1 MKIFRDIGNFNTSD
15 PNEGI
20 ELEQIQLLS
29 QRARSLMLR
38 NRTKPL
44 LREGFLNIVGVIEM
58 LAGLEYH
65 HDNIVRLSDNLAAGA
80 VLDETWLYH
89 EAVAYVNR
97 LGQFHYFAKSS
108 LVAKAVPNAI
118 AMIPTIEKFLPFRVK
133 HAAHR
138 SIDVP
143 RGESEDAQIL
153 QAMSFTRST
162 SRMMT
167 LKPGAPD
174 LWFPPDGVVD
184 AAAMAELRQRHWR
197 DSYLTFQLYD
207 EERNVHI
214 NLVVQKEHPQIDGE
228 AYGLLST
235 VVRWE

>member
-1 MKIFRDIGNFNTSD
+1 
-15 PNEGI
+15 
-20 ELEQIQLLS
+20 
-29 QRARSLMLR
+29 
-38 NRTKPL
+38 
-44 LREGFLNIVGVIEM
+44 M

-80 VLDETWLYH
+80 ALDETWLYH
-89 EAVAYVNR
+89 EAVGYVNR
-97 LGQFHYFAKSS
+97 LGQFHYFAKSA
-108 LVAKAVPNAI
+108 LVAKAVPMAT
-118 AMIPTIEKFLPFRVK
+118 ATVPTIEKFLPFRMK

-138 SIDVP
+138 SIAGP

-162 SRMMT
+162 SRLTT

-174 LWFPPDGVVD
+174 LQFPPSGVAD
-184 AAAMAELRQRHWR
+184 AAVMAEFRQRQWR

-214 NLVVQKEHPQIDGE
+214 NLVVQKEHPQIGGE

-235 VVRWE
+235 VIRWA

>member
-1 MKIFRDIGNFNTSD
+1 MKIFRDIGNFNASD
-15 PNEGI
+15 PYASI
-20 ELEQIQLLS
+20 ELEQIQPLS
-29 QRARSLMLR
+29 ERARSLMLR

-44 LREGFLNIVGVIEM
+44 LREGFLNIVGAIEM

-65 HDNIVRLSDNLAAGA
+65 RDNIVRLSDDLAVGA
-80 VLDETWLYH
+80 VFDETWLYH

-97 LGQFHYFAKSS
+97 LGQFHYFAMSS
-108 LVAKAVPNAI
+108 LVAKAVANA
-118 AMIPTIEKFLPFRVK
+118 AATIPTIEKLLPFRMK

-167 LKPGAPD
+167 LKPGATD
-174 LWFPPDGVVD
+174 LWFPPDGVAD
-184 AAAMAELRQRHWR
+184 AAVMAEFRQRQWR
-197 DSYLTFQLYD
+197 NNYLTFQLYD
-207 EERNVHI
+207 EGHNVLL
-214 NLVVQKEHPQIDGE
+214 NLVVQREHPQICSE
-228 AYGLLST
+228 AFGLLAA
-235 VVRWE
+235 VILWE

>member
-1 MKIFRDIGNFNTSD
+1 MKIFKDIGNFNASD
-15 PNEGI
+15 PHAGI
-20 ELEQIQLLS
+20 ELEQIPVLW

-44 LREGFLNIVGVIEM
+44 LREGFLNIVGAIEM

-65 HDNIVRLSDNLAAGA
+65 HDNIVRLSDDLAAGA

-108 LVAKAVPNAI
+108 LVAKAVPNAT
-118 AMIPTIEKFLPFRVK
+118 ATIPTIEKFLPFRMK

-143 RGESEDAQIL
+143 RGESGDAQIL

-167 LKPGAPD
+167 LKPGVLD
-174 LWFPPDGVVD
+174 LWSPPNGVAD
-184 AAAMAELRQRHWR
+184 AVVMAEFRQRQWR

-207 EERNVHI
+207 EGHNVHLK
-214 NLVVQKEHPQIDGE
+214 LVVQTDHPQVCSE
-228 AYGLLST
+228 AFGLLAT
-235 VVRWE
+235 VILWE